1 VSAQRLLSSALLALL
16 LAGCVTALPGPRQPV
31 SEEAREALALLIDRW
46 HQFGDLRTLAEIV
59 VERGGKRQ
67 RLNGVL
73 LAKAPESVRFEVL
86 SPFGPPLFVSTIHA
100 GQLVI
105 YDALNDAATVGPATA
120 DTAAR
125 VLSLPLDADD
135 LVAVLA
141 GRTVPPKD
149 LHVAELVPPDADGPS
164 LNLIGR
170 LHRQRVWMDFKTGV
184 IRQLDFVG
192 GRYEAR
198 VIFQRDGRG
207 ELIGFDLD
215 AAGGYVKATVR
226 YQRPVID
233 GGIDASR
240 FAFTVPKSAKIQP
253 IR

>member
-1 VSAQRLLSSALLALL
+1 M
-16 LAGCVTALPGPRQPV
+16 
-31 SEEAREALALLIDRW
+31 SEDAREALALLIEQW
-46 HQFGDLRTLAEIV
+46 HAFRDLRTLADIV

-67 RLNGVL
+67 RLTGVL
-73 LAKAPESVRFEVL
+73 LAKAPESIRFEVL
-86 SPFGPPLFVSTIHA
+86 SPFGGPLLVSTIHA
-100 GQLVI
+100 GQIVV
-105 YDALNDAATVGPATA
+105 YNAVNNEATVGPATA
-120 DTAAR
+120 ETAAQI
-125 VLSLPLDADD
+125 LSLPIDPDD

-149 LHVAELVPPDADGPS
+149 LRVAEIVLPEADGGAS

-184 IRQLDFVG
+184 VRQLDFVG

-198 VIFQRDGRG
+198 IIFQRDGTG
-207 ELIGFDLD
+207 QLTGFDLE

-226 YQRPVID
+226 YQRPVVD
-233 GGIDASR
+233 GGVEDAQ
-240 FAFTVPKSAKIQP
+240 FAFTVPKTAKIQP